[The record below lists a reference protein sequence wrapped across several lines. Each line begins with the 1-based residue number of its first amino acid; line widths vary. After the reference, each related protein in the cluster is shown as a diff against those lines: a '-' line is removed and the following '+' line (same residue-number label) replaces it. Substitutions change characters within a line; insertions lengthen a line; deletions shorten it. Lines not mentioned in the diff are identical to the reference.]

1 MNERRSSM
9 SWVLLASLVVL
20 MAAILLI
27 EYRAIR
33 IGDERRSRAP
43 GYSTVLIGLA
53 LIGAGVAGAAT
64 GWYGAAL
71 LTSAFGLALV
81 TVGALQHREATF
93 H

>member
-1 MNERRSSM
+1 M
-9 SWVLLASLVVL
+9 SWVLIASLVVL
-20 MAAILLI
+20 VAAIVLI

-33 IGDERRSRAP
+33 IGDERRSHAP

-64 GWYGAAL
+64 GWHETAL

-81 TVGALQHREATF
+81 AVGALQHREASLR
-93 H
+93 